1 MAKDNEATMPS
12 GQGGLVQ
19 YFDSDTGYELDPR
32 TIVGICIG
40 VAVVELALHS
50 GILGI

>member
-1 MAKDNEATMPS
+1 MAKNNEAQMPS

-32 TIVGICIG
+32 TIVGMCLG
-40 VAVVELALHS
+40 VAVIEIALHM